1 MNQAVLGALRAIGVL
16 VFFTLATAVIGL
28 IPDVLTQLPYVGA
41 FITPTISG
49 GLTAAALAYE
59 HKLAVA
65 WGYNQPASAQQNSNT
80 SPS

>member
-16 VFFTLATAVIGL
+16 VFFTVATAVVGL

-41 FITPTISG
+41 YVTPGISTA
-49 GLTAAALAYE
+49 LTVAALAYE

-65 WGYNQPASAQQNSNT
+65 WGYNLPAPAQQ
-80 SPS
+80 